1 MPFEKDQ
8 VYNFTVEGVVLHR
21 DTPFFLLS
29 YEGQETMSAYKDDG
43 WVFRVKVLDFQ
54 REGDPNTYIGKQIPC
69 TVKGYNVNDWGKL
82 TQFPK
87 LEQSVNHILR
97 EKFTVGVNYDFEIV
111 ELPGYINA
119 EGRRVDAYKV
129 RDEFGFYHKLKL
141 EGLNYSKGQ
150 QVNLRVSSIEGNC
163 LRFAH
168 ALLLELSKHFKE
180 DSEYQFEVLT
190 EEANKDYGGY
200 FFTLREKNGLP
211 GVHRFHFKEER
222 EDGPGDIITL
232 KVKGFSKKGW
242 LILGDPVASLTK
254 DEWER
259 IAFLEDDDTPKQE
272 GQKLEYKSSFVF
284 TANSICNIDE
294 QLGCEIMRQIAAF
307 MNADGGE
314 LRIGYKDNGEICG
327 INNDLP
333 HINSSNED
341 NYTYDLSEDKIKLK
355 FMNVIAAKLGNLVA
369 SRVQVDLFKTEDKKL
384 VCHIV
389 VQPSP
394 QPVWCK
400 GNHLYVR
407 CQNSARLLMDSD
419 ITQFICE
426 RCYGTNGNM
435 LSSPAREATPP
446 ITKAP
451 AVQVAPSTEKLTP
464 VRPNTD
470 LSTFRPVSQIPQN
483 IWTHIT
489 LYTDGTVSQQ
499 KKEQGGENV
508 LLNIPVGNEYKRK
521 STKSARLLLCYD
533 NGRVKVLNPKEVIEQ
548 KLTRAGKVYAN
559 GYNQE
564 DGAKLLKA
572 FVCRSE
578 DYLVLHSRKH
588 NGMEMVKAVH
598 VASYRKAGPTAM
610 QTKGNLFIKPELAV
624 PYDMEIVPSLDE
636 GFIKAIVCKPSEKY
650 GPGYAVQSSICK
662 DAVEYLNRRRHLK
675 AQVQG

>member
-1 MPFEKDQ
+1 MIMPFEKDQ

-87 LEQSVNHILR
+87 LEQNVNHILR

-129 RDEFGFYHKLKL
+129 RDELGFYHKLKL

-341 NYTYDLSEDKIKLK
+341 NCTYDLSEDKIKLK
-355 FMNVIAAKLGNLVA
+355 FMNVIAAKLGNLAA
-369 SRVQVDLFKTEDKKL
+369 SRVQVELFKTEDKKL

-389 VQPSP
+389 VQQSP

-400 GNHLYVR
+400 GNNLYVR
-407 CQNSARLLMDSD
+407 CQNSVRLLQGFD

-426 RCYGTNGNM
+426 RCWERQGKT
-435 LSSPAREATPP
+435 LTPAISEASPSIPEKP
-446 ITKAP
+446 KAE
-451 AVQVAPSTEKLTP
+451 VAPPTVSLTP
-464 VRPNTD
+464 VSPNTD
-470 LSTFRPVSQIPQN
+470 LSAYRPVSQTPQN
-483 IWTHIT
+483 IWKHIT
-489 LYTDGTVSQQ
+489 LYTDGSVSQQ
-499 KKEQGGENV
+499 KKAQGGENV
-508 LLNIPVGNEYKRK
+508 LLNIPVGNDYKKK
-521 STKSARLLLCYD
+521 SDRLLLCYD
-533 NGRVKVLNPKEVIEQ
+533 NGCVNVLNPSDVINK
-548 KLTRAGKVYAN
+548 KLNDKKRKYAN
-559 GYNQE
+559 GYNNGG
-564 DGAKLLKA
+564 DVKLLKA
-572 FVCRSE
+572 LVCHVD
-578 DYLVLHSRKH
+578 DYLILRSRKA
-588 NGMEMVKAVH
+588 NGMEMLKAVQISK
-598 VASYRKAGPTAM
+598 AYRVHGANSM
-610 QTKGNLFIKPELAV
+610 QTRGNLFIKPELAV